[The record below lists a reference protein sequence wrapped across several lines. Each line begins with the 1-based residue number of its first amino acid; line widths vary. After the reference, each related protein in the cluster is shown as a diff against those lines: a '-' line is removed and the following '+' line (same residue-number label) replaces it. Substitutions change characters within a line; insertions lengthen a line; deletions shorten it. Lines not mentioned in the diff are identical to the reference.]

1 MEEAG
6 VSLEILNSSSSQI
19 SFRLWLERGS
29 TLKSNCRKPLGRDE
43 RSSRFLRSGSKRCEL
58 PLERWIDRLVIH

>member
-19 SFRLWLERGS
+19 SFRLSNGDRPLNRIAGS
-29 TLKSNCRKPLGRDE
+29 
-43 RSSRFLRSGSKRCEL
+43 RSGVMKEVRGFFVPARSVASFRSNGG
-58 PLERWIDRLVIH
+58 